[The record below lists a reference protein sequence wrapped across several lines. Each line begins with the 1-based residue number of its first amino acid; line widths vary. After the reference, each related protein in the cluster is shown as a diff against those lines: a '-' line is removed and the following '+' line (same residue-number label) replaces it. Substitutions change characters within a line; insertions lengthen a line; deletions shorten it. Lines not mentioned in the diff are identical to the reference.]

1 MITNLD
7 LRPVTLIIGWLL
19 LVLSAGMILPMGV
32 DAYLGNPDWEVFAIA
47 CALGLF
53 FGGALVLT
61 SRGGTITLSLRQAFL
76 LTNVTWVVLPAFA
89 ALPLWLAGL
98 TYTDAFFE
106 AMSGITTTGATVMAG
121 LDFAPP
127 GILLWRS
134 VLQWLG
140 GLGIIIMALTVLP
153 MLRVGGMQMF
163 KVEAFEAQEKI
174 MPRATQLATSLVGLY
189 LLLTAA
195 WCAMLWFAGM
205 SFFDSVAHAMTTI
218 ATGGYST
225 RDASVGAFDNAWVD
239 AIITAGMM
247 VGGIPFLLLLQALRG
262 ETGRLFRDTQVHWYV
277 GTLVVASLGVA
288 AWLWLRDGFEPGA
301 ALRYASFNVTSV
313 MTGTG
318 YATADFN
325 AWSGFPIAAL
335 FCLMFVGGCAGST
348 TCAIKI
354 FRFQILYETARVQ
367 IKRLLQPHGV
377 FIPYFNHRPVQAGVP
392 EAVMGFFFL
401 YLLSCAFLTMA
412 LGLLGL
418 DLVTALSGAV
428 TAISNVGPG
437 LGSTIGPAG
446 NFAPLPD
453 AAKWLLAFGMLLGRL
468 ELYTVLVLL
477 LPRFWRD

>member
-1 MITNLD
+1 MISSLD
-7 LRPVTLIIGWLL
+7 FRPVTLVIGWLL
-19 LVLSAGMILPMGV
+19 LILSAGMILPLIV
-32 DAYLGNPDWEVFAIA
+32 DAYVGNPDWQVFGVS
-47 CALGLF
+47 CGLGLF

-61 SRGGTITLSLRQAFL
+61 SRGGAMALNLRQAFL
-76 LTNVTWVVLPAFA
+76 LTNATWIALPAFA

-98 TYTDAFFE
+98 SYTDAFFE
-106 AMSGITTTGATVMAG
+106 AMSGITTTGATVMVG

-127 GILLWRS
+127 GLLLWRS

-140 GLGIIIMALTVLP
+140 GLGIIIMALTILP

-163 KVEAFEAQEKI
+163 RVEAFEAQEKI
-174 MPRATQLATSLVGLY
+174 LPRATQLAGALLILY
-189 LLLTAA
+189 LVLTGLCGLL
-195 WCAMLWFAGM
+195 LWFAGM
-205 SFFDSVAHAMTTI
+205 SGFDALAHAMTTI

-225 RDASVGAFDNAWVD
+225 RDASVGGFDNAWVD
-239 AIITAGMM
+239 VIITGGMI
-247 VGGIPFLLLLQALRG
+247 VGGIPFLLLLQTLRG
-262 ETGRLFRDTQVHWYV
+262 SGRTLWTDTQVHWYL
-277 GTLVVASLGVA
+277 GTLAAAILSVA
-288 AWLWLRDGFEPGA
+288 AWLWLVDAYDPLQ
-301 ALRYASFNVTSV
+301 ALRYSAFNVTSV

-325 AWSGFPIAAL
+325 AWTGFPIAAL

-377 FIPYFNHRPVQAGVP
+377 FIPYFNHRPIQAGVP

-401 YLLSCAFLTMA
+401 YLLSSAFLTMA
-412 LGLLGL
+412 LGLMGL
-418 DLVTALSGAV
+418 DLVTALTGAV

-437 LGSTIGPAG
+437 LGATIGPAG

-477 LPRFWRD
+477 IPRFWRD

>member
-7 LRPVTLIIGWLL
+7 LRPVTLVIGWLL
-19 LVLSAGMILPMGV
+19 LVLSAGMALPLVV
-32 DAYLGNPDWEVFAIA
+32 DAYLGNPDWQVFAIA
-47 CALGLF
+47 GSLGIFL
-53 FGGALVLT
+53 GGALVLT
-61 SRGGTITLSLRQAFL
+61 SRGGAITMSLRQAFL
-76 LTNVTWVVLPAFA
+76 LTNLTWVALPAFA

-127 GILLWRS
+127 GLLLWRS

-140 GLGIIIMALTVLP
+140 GLGIIIMALTILP

-174 MPRATQLATSLVGLY
+174 LPRATQLAGNLVILY
-189 LLLTAA
+189 VLLTAGWA
-195 WCAMLWFAGM
+195 FMLWMAGL
-205 SFFDSVAHAMTTI
+205 SAFDSVAHAMTTI

-225 RDASVGAFDNAWVD
+225 RDASVGAYDSALVD
-239 AIITAGMM
+239 AIITAGMA
-247 VGGIPFLLLLQALRG
+247 VGGIPFLLLLQTLRG
-262 ETGRLFRDTQVHWYV
+262 QAGRLVRDTQVQWYI
-277 GTLVVASLGVA
+277 GTLVVATVMVA
-288 AWLWLRDGFEPGA
+288 GWLWLRDDFHPLT

-325 AWSGFPIAAL
+325 AWTGFPLAAL

-367 IKRLLQPHGV
+367 IKRLLQPSGV
-377 FIPYFNHRPVQAGVP
+377 FIPYFNHRPIQAGVP

-401 YLLSCAFLTMA
+401 YLLSVAFLTMA
-412 LGLLGL
+412 LGLMGL

-437 LGSTIGPAG
+437 LGTTIGPAG
-446 NFAPLPD
+446 NFQPLPD

-477 LPRFWRD
+477 LPNFWRD

>member
-1 MITNLD
+1 MVTSLD
-7 LRPVTLIIGWLL
+7 FRPVTLVTGWLL
-19 LVLSAGMILPMGV
+19 LVLSAGMVLPMVV
-32 DAYLGNPDWEVFAIA
+32 DAYLDNPDWQVFGVA
-47 CALGLF
+47 CGLGLF
-53 FGGALVLT
+53 FGSALVLT
-61 SRGGTITLSLRQAFL
+61 SRGGPMSLNLRQAFL
-76 LTNVTWVVLPAFA
+76 LTNVVWVVLPVFA
-89 ALPLWLAGL
+89 ALPLWLSGL

-106 AMSGITTTGATVMAG
+106 AMSGITTTGATVMVG
-121 LDFAPP
+121 LDTTPP
-127 GILLWRS
+127 GILLWRA

-140 GLGIIIMALTVLP
+140 GLGIIIMALTILP

-163 KVEAFEAQEKI
+163 RVEAFEAQEKI
-174 MPRATQLATSLVGLY
+174 LPRATQLAGALLGLY
-189 LLLTAA
+189 IALTLGTALLL
-195 WCAMLWFAGM
+195 WLAGM
-205 SFFDSVAHAMTTI
+205 SGFDALAHAMTTI

-225 RDASVGAFDNAWVD
+225 RDASVGAFDNAWIDV
-239 AIITAGMM
+239 IITLGM
-247 VGGIPFLLLLQALRG
+247 VTGGIPFLLLLQAARG
-262 ETGRLFRDTQVHWYV
+262 KGGQLLSDTQVHWYL
-277 GTLVVASLGVA
+277 GTIVVSVLSVA
-288 AWLWLRDGFEPGA
+288 IWLWLMDDFQPLQ
-301 ALRYASFNVTSV
+301 ALRYSAFNVTSV

-325 AWSGFPIAAL
+325 AWNGFPIAVL

-367 IKRLLQPHGV
+367 IRRLLQPHGV

-412 LGLLGL
+412 LGLMGL

-453 AAKWLLAFGMLLGRL
+453 AAKWLLAFGMMLGRL
-468 ELYTVLVLL
+468 ELYSVLVLL